1 MFFFNY
7 HRHHVRKIQISAW
20 RSNRENCSLAL
31 REKVP
36 AMRCGIAIGLFS
48 DTRVFIK
55 SRSQSPRFQGTTDKK
70 PSRGSTSL
78 NVHQKCMGFPRPIP
92 QPEKGLFPSCGG
104 PLRGAVKSETKSEIR
119 RSSAHM
125 CNPHGDTY
133 ASTVPIQFIYI
144 SPSTDIPLERSLSWF
159 YRSIS
164 CRCVSPA
171 TFLLFSPVLFF
182 FFLTRPEKN
191 HARGMHSQR
200 ANCARAKRR
209 FSQIRFFNANVTLTP
224 SSDDSIK

>member
-1 MFFFNY
+1 M
-7 HRHHVRKIQISAW
+7 
-20 RSNRENCSLAL
+20 
-31 REKVP
+31 
-36 AMRCGIAIGLFS
+36 FS

-70 PSRGSTSL
+70 PSASRGSTGL

-133 ASTVPIQFIYI
+133 ASTVRIQFIHI
-144 SPSTDIPLERSLSWF
+144 TVHRHSPGTEFILILPEYFLSMRF
-159 YRSIS
+159 TR
-164 CRCVSPA
+164 R
-171 TFLLFSPVLFF
+171 FSPFSPPPFPRIPILFF
-182 FFLTRPEKN
+182 FWLGSRKTTPVW
-191 HARGMHSQR
+191 
-200 ANCARAKRR
+200 
-209 FSQIRFFNANVTLTP
+209 NALSACELRTCETKIFA
-224 SSDDSIK
+224 DKIFQC

>member
-1 MFFFNY
+1 MLQIILKK
-7 HRHHVRKIQISAW
+7 RQISAW
-20 RSNRENCSLAL
+20 KSNCENWSFAL
-31 REKVP
+31 RKVT
-36 AMRCGIAIGLFS
+36 AMWHRDRIVFS

-70 PSRGSTSL
+70 PSRGSTGL
-78 NVHQKCMGFPRPIP
+78 NVHQKCMGFSRPIP
-92 QPEKGLFPSCGG
+92 QLEKGLFPSCGG

-119 RSSAHM
+119 RSNVHI

-133 ASTVPIQFIYI
+133 ASTVRIQFIYI

-171 TFLLFSPVLFF
+171 AFLLFSPRSPRSFLFF
-182 FFLTRPEKN
+182 TRLEKN
-191 HARGMHSQR
+191 HARGMHSRR
-200 ANCARAKRR
+200 ANCARARRR
-209 FSQIRFFNANVTLTP
+209 FSRDKIFQC
-224 SSDDSIK
+224 